1 LHMHWIASR
10 SSPAGLARFRLH
22 SIVALSCRITSGMA
36 GPLKSKRSTLS
47 CGNDLNLFAEA
58 LERLLH
64 IKSRFQLLGKLQRR
78 IGSDIAMQLIDD
90 HHLYELIHGWLGQRA
105 LVEGR
110 ASTWSNRVASSSER
124 ITCVP

>member
-1 LHMHWIASR
+1 MHWIASR

-22 SIVALSCRITSGMA
+22 SIGALSCRITSGMA

-58 LERLLH
+58 LERFLH

-78 IGSDIAMQLIDD
+78 IGSDIAKQRIADN
-90 HHLYELIHGWLGQRA
+90 HLYEMLYGWLGQRA

-110 ASTWSNRVASSSER
+110 ESTWGQGVGSRR
-124 ITCVP
+124 